1 MLAREGVGV
10 IFEFKVSFE
19 AIGKEKGQERGD
31 ARDPQH
37 EPAVTV
43 PPALSTGPL
52 NCFFNTA
59 SCLPPGLTGTHGE
72 PGAREPAGALLN
84 PGF

>member
-31 ARDPQH
+31 TRDPSMNL
-37 EPAVTV
+37 ES
-43 PPALSTGPL
+43 LSHQPWARGPL
-52 NCFFNTA
+52 NYFFNTA